1 MGVSYY
7 FMSDLERQLT
17 QLYEKEK
24 TRRTFYRRELKQLPE
39 GKLVIRQQE
48 SGRFYFY
55 EKCNGVE
62 RGITRQREH
71 AGWLARK
78 MFLQKCLDS
87 VEQECKVLANALKQ
101 LKRQNLRIQK
111 NSYKTFKRLPLA
123 FPEKRYRYSR
133 RAIAWMEAPYERNP
147 FHPEQLIYQT
157 KSGILVR
164 SKSERMI
171 ADFLSE
177 HGIPFRYEAKL
188 LIDGKAY
195 YPDFMILCEDD
206 TLILWEHF
214 GLMSQDEYF
223 KRACEKIK
231 TYRKKGYMQHANL
244 ICTWEED
251 LLQVKQLEEIL
262 ERFGIRSFS
271 DPVPDGRAA
280 A

>member
-55 EKCNGVE
+55 EKRNGVE

-133 RAIAWMEAPYERNP
+133 RAIAWMEAPYEKNP

-157 KSGILVR
+157 KSGIW
-164 SKSERMI
+164 
-171 ADFLSE
+171 
-177 HGIPFRYEAKL
+177 Y
-188 LIDGKAY
+188 
-195 YPDFMILCEDD
+195 
-206 TLILWEHF
+206 
-214 GLMSQDEYF
+214 GLNQS
-223 KRACEKIK
+223 
-231 TYRKKGYMQHANL
+231 G
-244 ICTWEED
+244 
-251 LLQVKQLEEIL
+251 
-262 ERFGIRSFS
+262 
-271 DPVPDGRAA
+271 
-280 A
+280 

>member
-1 MGVSYY
+1 M
-7 FMSDLERQLT
+7 
-17 QLYEKEK
+17 
-24 TRRTFYRRELKQLPE
+24 
-39 GKLVIRQQE
+39 
-48 SGRFYFY
+48 
-55 EKCNGVE
+55 
-62 RGITRQREH
+62 
-71 AGWLARK
+71 
-78 MFLQKCLDS
+78 
-87 VEQECKVLANALKQ
+87 LANALKQ

-111 NSYKTFKRLPLA
+111 NSHKTFKRLPLA

-133 RAIAWMEAPYERNP
+133 RAIAWMEAPYEKNP

-231 TYRKKGYMQHANL
+231 TYRKKGYMQHTNL

-251 LLQVKQLEEIL
+251 LLQVKQLEKIL